1 MNENYMIV
9 STDKANKFRCP
20 LPFTDYDG
28 SVRAFC
34 DGNACMAWINEI
46 DQNSAPTG
54 RGRCGMV
61 SAILP
66 LYTCAMPFEPETTPE
81 E

>member
-1 MNENYMIV
+1 MNGIYTV
-9 STDKANKFRCP
+9 VRTDKARQFRCP
-20 LPFTDYDG
+20 FPFTDYDG

-34 DGNACMAWINEI
+34 DGDDCMAWIQELG
-46 DQNSAPTG
+46 QNGELTG